1 MTQAEKK
8 AKELVYRFYHR
19 FYPYNSIQPE
29 TVHIF
34 EKAKECALICVD
46 EKFKS
51 INDVFGHTEISIKLM
66 KLSEAYKQ
74 LTQVKKA
81 IKKL

>member
-8 AKELVYRFYHR
+8 AKELYFKYKSSE
-19 FYPYNSIQPE
+19 N
-29 TVHIF
+29 HILTPRQ
-34 EKAKECALICVD
+34 AKQCALICVD

>member
-8 AKELVYRFYHR
+8 AKKLVDRFEGYHNPDCGGFMR
-19 FYPYNSIQPE
+19 ILPR
-29 TVHIF
+29 H
-34 EKAKECALICVD
+34 KAKECALICVD

-51 INDVFGHTEISIKLM
+51 INDAFGHTEISIKLM

>member
-1 MTQAEKK
+1 MTQAEKE
-8 AKELVYRFYHR
+8 AKELVDRFD
-19 FYPYNSIQPE
+19 E
-29 TVHIF
+29 TLNYL
-34 EKAKECALICVD
+34 ESKTKAKECALICVD

>member
-1 MTQAEKK
+1 MKAKEK

-46 EKFKS
+46 E
-51 INDVFGHTEISIKLM
+51 IISIP
-66 KLSEAYKQ
+66 SIQGAYAQGYNNSKSTESYWQ
-74 LTQVKKA
+74 EVKKA

>member
-8 AKELVYRFYHR
+8 AKELVDRFD
-19 FYPYNSIQPE
+19 E
-29 TVHIF
+29 TLTYL
-34 EKAKECALICVD
+34 ESKTKAKECALICVD

-74 LTQVKKA
+74 LTQVKKE
-81 IKKL
+81 INKL